1 MASPSVASPKR
12 ILIVDDEEFNRELLE
27 GLVES
32 FGHESQTAADGAEAL
47 ARVTPETDLVL
58 LDAMMPGMDGFEVAR
73 RIRADARVGQIP
85 IVMVTALTS
94 KEDRLL
100 AVEAGANDFIT
111 KPIDR
116 TELKVRMT
124 SLLKMKEA
132 QDAIKRSEAEL
143 RARNALMQADL
154 DLARAMQQAFIHKPY
169 PSFPPHVDADASALR
184 FYHRYIPTTALGGDF
199 FDVLALS
206 PTQAGVFICDVM
218 GHGVRSALVTAMM
231 RALVGGRN
239 SVAAD
244 PSKFLAA
251 INHHLLSILDQAHA
265 PMFASAFYL
274 IADLAQGRLSY
285 ANAGHPS
292 PLRVRRDAGTTEWL
306 LGAESPSG
314 PALGVFKDAVYET
327 GESELA
333 ADDLFVLFT
342 DGVFEVEGS
351 GVAGASG
358 EYGEARLIAAMHR
371 HMQLPT
377 PALFDELLLDIR
389 QFSASGDF
397 EDDVCLVG
405 MEVAHQGTPLPGDS
419 SPENA

>member
-1 MASPSVASPKR
+1 MASPKR

-32 FGHESQTAADGAEAL
+32 FGHESRTASDGGEAL
-47 ARVTPETDLVL
+47 ARATPDIDLIL

-73 RIRADARVGQIP
+73 RIRANAQTAQMP

-94 KEDRLL
+94 KEDRLQ

-116 TELKVRMT
+116 TELRVRMT

-132 QDAIKRSEAEL
+132 QDAIKRNQEEL

-169 PSFPPHVDADASALR
+169 PSFPPHVEADKSALR
-184 FYHRYIPTTALGGDF
+184 FHHRYIPTTALGGDF

-206 PTQAGVFICDVM
+206 ETQAGVFICDVM

-244 PSKFLAA
+244 PAKFLAA
-251 INHHLLSILDQAHA
+251 INQHLLSILDQART

-274 IADLAQGRLSY
+274 IADLESGRLSY

-292 PLRVRRDAGTTEWL
+292 PLRVRRDLGTAEWL
-306 LGAESPSG
+306 LGAESSSG

-327 GESELA
+327 EECELDA
-333 ADDLFVLFT
+333 GDLFLLFT
-342 DGVFEVEGS
+342 DGVFEVEG
-351 GVAGASG
+351 ANG
-358 EYGEARLIAAMHR
+358 EYGEARLIAALRR
-371 HMQLPT
+371 HMKLP
-377 PALFDELLLDIR
+377 PPVLFDELLSEIR
-389 QFSASGDF
+389 EFSTSGEF
-397 EDDVCLVG
+397 EDDVCMVG
-405 MEVAHQGTPLPGDS
+405 MEVAHSGHFVHE
-419 SPENA
+419 PEA